1 MSHLAPLRQISLQRG
16 CQMLFLALI
25 VMINPPWVEM
35 EATEMEMEM
44 ALAVDSD
51 GQPSFFSQALSGDR

>member
-1 MSHLAPLRQISLQRG
+1 
-16 CQMLFLALI
+16 MLFLALI

-51 GQPSFFSQALSGDR
+51 GQPSFFSQALSGHR